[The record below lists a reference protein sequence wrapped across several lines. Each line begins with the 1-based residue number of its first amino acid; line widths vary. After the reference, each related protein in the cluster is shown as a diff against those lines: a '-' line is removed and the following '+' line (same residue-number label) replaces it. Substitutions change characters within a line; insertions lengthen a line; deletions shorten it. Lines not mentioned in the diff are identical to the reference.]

1 MKSLTRLDSYL
12 GIEGQWAA
20 LLTTSTVD
28 TLFCTLQWQ
37 RTWWEQ
43 FGGDAE
49 MLLLCLKGD
58 DGIQGIAPLSRS
70 NGTISFIG
78 GRDVNDYSDFLVSRG
93 TEHSFYSSLVD
104 HLDVE
109 QWEKLEL
116 SSLPNHSPTLVYLP
130 DLARARGYQVEVSEE
145 DVAPGIALP
154 EDWELY
160 LQSLSKKDRHEL
172 RRKFRRMDSLEEE
185 VKLVKYSNPDEVD
198 ANLEQFFILMRQSK
212 EAKHRFLTPERER
225 FFRKIAGVLA
235 KMDVFRLFF
244 LEMGEK
250 RVAAAMCF
258 DYGGAR
264 LLYNSGYD
272 PSFGYYS
279 VGLLLKAMCL
289 KDAIGEGKAYFDFLR
304 GPEPYK
310 YDLGAQDTSL
320 YQMVVT
326 RS

>member
-1 MKSLTRLDSYL
+1 LKSLTRLDSYL

-104 HLDVE
+104 HLDGE

-289 KDAIGEGKAYFDFLR
+289 KDAIEEGKAYFDFLR